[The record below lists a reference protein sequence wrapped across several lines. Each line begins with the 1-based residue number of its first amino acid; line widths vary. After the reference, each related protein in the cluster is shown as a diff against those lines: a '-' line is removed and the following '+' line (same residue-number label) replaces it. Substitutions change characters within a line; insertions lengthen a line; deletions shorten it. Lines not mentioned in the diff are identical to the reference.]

1 MTMKTERLTTKEIE
15 QLMLQGC
22 TASDWT
28 SVLAPADIELS
39 RIRNVHFTG
48 AVTLGSNSGT
58 VSIGGV
64 ALPCGVYDATIS
76 DCLIGTGVRIAN
88 VRTLLSGY
96 DIEDGACIQ
105 DVGLMVAE
113 AGSAFGNGTEVDI
126 VNEAGGRGTV
136 IHNRLTA
143 QVAFLNAMHRHDPG
157 FTAALRKLTDQEHV
171 AFAPRRGRVGRAAQI
186 ICCGSI
192 RNVVVGPHA
201 HLEGAGVLENGTVNS
216 CEEHPTVVGHGVHA
230 RQFVV
235 AEGATIDTGAILDR
249 VFVGQGVKMGKQYS
263 AENSLF
269 FANCEAFHGEGVALF
284 AGPYTVT
291 HHKSTLMIAGLF
303 SFYNAGSG
311 TNQSNHMYKLG
322 PVHQGVFERGC
333 KTGSFSYV
341 LYESHVGAFSV
352 VIGKHFTNIRT
363 PNFPFS
369 NISEKGGES
378 TIVPGMNLFSV
389 GTVRDGEKWPKRD
402 NRKARDKRD
411 LIVFDIFSP
420 FTVERMRRGRDEL
433 LALNEITSKDRQT
446 VNVGGVQMN
455 RVLLRK
461 GAKYYSSA
469 ITRYLVDKV
478 AERLAAALGESPS
491 WTSATASLKPRTK
504 LRQASEWMD
513 LCGLLSPS
521 ELVRDLEQRVKE
533 GKINTYDELLAALV
547 RLYES
552 YRDYEWQYVF
562 EAFEREFGYKL
573 SSVPKEQL
581 LRAIEEW
588 KKAAQT
594 IHTAILEDSKK
605 EFGPASKLGYGLDQ
619 GEAET
624 EGDFT
629 AVRGTMDGNA
639 VVQKLMKDGEVIN
652 RRYEEMRRMVEEAEG

>member
-1 MTMKTERLTTKEIE
+1 MKTQTLSSSEIE
-15 QLMLQGC
+15 QLKLQGC

-28 SVLAPADIELS
+28 AVLIPADIDLT
-39 RIRNVHFTG
+39 RIRNVCFAG
-48 AVTLGSNSGT
+48 PVTLGQNKGT
-58 VSIGGV
+58 VAVGGV
-64 ALPCGVYDATIS
+64 ALACGVYDATIS
-76 DCLIGTGVRIAN
+76 DCIVGSGVRIAN
-88 VRTLLSGY
+88 VRTLLAGY
-96 DIEDGACIQ
+96 DIEEAVCIQ
-105 DVGLMVAE
+105 DIGMMVAE
-113 AGSAFGNGTEVDI
+113 PGAAFGNGTEVDV

-143 QVAFLNAMHRHDPG
+143 QVAFLDAMHRHDPA
-157 FTAALRKLTDQEHV
+157 FNAALRKLTDGERT
-171 AFAPRRGRVGRAAQI
+171 ASAPPRGRIGLRANI
-186 ICCGSI
+186 TGCGLI
-192 RNVVVGPHA
+192 RNVVVGPYA
-201 HLEGAGVLENGTVNS
+201 RIEGAGVLENGTVNS

-230 RQFVV
+230 REFVV
-235 AEGATIDTGAILDR
+235 AEGAKIDSGAILDK

-322 PVHQGVFERGC
+322 PVHQGLFERGC

-402 NRKARDKRD
+402 NRKAREKRD
-411 LIVFDIFSP
+411 LIVFDVFSP

-446 VNVGGVQMN
+446 VNVGGIMMS

-478 AERLAAALGESPS
+478 AERLAASLGSSPN
-491 WTSATASLKPRTK
+491 WASATSSLKPRTA
-504 LRQASEWMD
+504 LRQASEWTD
-513 LCGLLSPS
+513 VCGLLAPS
-521 ELVRDLEQRVKE
+521 ELVRELEQSVKN
-533 GKINTYDELLAALV
+533 GKIRSYDELLAALLH
-547 RLYES
+547 LYDN
-552 YRDYEWQYVF
+552 YREYEWQYVF

-581 LRAIEEW
+581 LKTIEEW

-594 IHTAILEDSKK
+594 IHSAILEDSKK
-605 EFGPASKLGYGLDQ
+605 EFGPAAKLGYGLDLTD
-619 GEAET
+619 AET
-624 EGDFT
+624 EADFT
-629 AVRGTMDGNA
+629 AVRGTIDGNA
-639 VVQKLMKDGEVIN
+639 VVQKLTKEGEAIA
-652 RRYEEMRRMVEEAEG
+652 RRYEEMRTMVEGAEG

>member
-1 MTMKTERLTTKEIE
+1 MTTGTLAGRNIE
-15 QLMLQGC
+15 QLKMQGC
-22 TASDWT
+22 TSSDWT
-28 SVLAPADIELS
+28 SVLVPPDIDLT
-39 RIRNVHFTG
+39 RIRNAHFAG
-48 AVTLGSNSGT
+48 PVTLGPTSGT
-58 VSIGGV
+58 VTIGGV

-76 DCLIGTGVRIAN
+76 DCFIGSGVRIAN
-88 VRTLLSGY
+88 VRTILSGY
-96 DIEDGACIQ
+96 DLEDGACIQ
-105 DVGLMVAE
+105 DIGLMVAE
-113 AGSAFGNGTEVDI
+113 AGSAFGNGAEVEI

-143 QVAFLNAMHRHDPG
+143 QVAYLNAMHRHDPG
-157 FTAALRKLTDQEHV
+157 FMEALRKLIDQERA
-171 AFAPRRGRVGRAAQI
+171 AFTPKRGRVGRAAQI
-186 ICCGSI
+186 IGCGSI

-216 CEEHPTVVGHGVHA
+216 CEEHPTLVGHGVHA
-230 RQFVV
+230 REFVV
-235 AEGATIDTGAILDR
+235 AEGAKIDTGAILDK

-411 LIVFDIFSP
+411 LIVFDVFSP
-420 FTVERMRRGRDEL
+420 YTVERMRRGRDEL

-478 AERLAAALGESPS
+478 AERLAGALGSFPG
-491 WTSATASLKPRTK
+491 WASATASLKPRTT

-533 GKINTYDELLAALV
+533 GKITTYDELLASLV
-547 RLYES
+547 RLYDS
-552 YRDYEWQYVF
+552 YREYEWQYVF
-562 EAFEREFGYKL
+562 ETFEKEFGYKL
-573 SSVPKEQL
+573 SSVPKDQL
-581 LRAIEEW
+581 LKVIEEW

-594 IHTAILEDSKK
+594 IQTALLDDSKK

-619 GEAET
+619 GDAET

-639 VVQKLMKDGEVIN
+639 VIRKLTKDGEAIN
-652 RRYEEMRRMVEEAEG
+652 LRYEEMRRMVEAAEG